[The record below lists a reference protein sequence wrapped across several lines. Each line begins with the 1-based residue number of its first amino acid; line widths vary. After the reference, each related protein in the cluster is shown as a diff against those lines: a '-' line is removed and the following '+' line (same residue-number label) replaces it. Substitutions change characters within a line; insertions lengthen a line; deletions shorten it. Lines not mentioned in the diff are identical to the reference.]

1 MEKNCELELMGLVRS
16 AENYIKRSRPMPA
29 NHAAGTGRILAALSR
44 QPGMTQTE
52 LAGLLDIRPQSL
64 TRVLVKLEEKGLIRR
79 ERSGGDR
86 RSLAVFVTEEGERAH
101 GRIEEK
107 RKARAARIFS
117 CLEPEEK
124 EELKRLLLK
133 VISQE
138 EGGGSI

>member
-1 MEKNCELELMGLVRS
+1 MENNCELELMGLIRS
-16 AENYIKRSRPMPA
+16 TENYIKRSRPMSG
-29 NHAAGTGRILAALSR
+29 NHAPGTGRILAALSR
-44 QPGMTQTE
+44 QPGMSQTE

-86 RSLAVFVTEEGERAH
+86 RSLVVFVTEEGEKAH
-101 GRIEEK
+101 ERIEEK
-107 RKARAARIFS
+107 RRARAARIFS
-117 CLEPEEK
+117 CLDPEEK

-138 EGGGSI
+138 EGGGSL